1 MLGNSD
7 IVKLL
12 LDNGADTNIRDN
24 YGDTALMIA
33 KYKDDVEKSKY
44 FNFSK
49 DFSKNYDVVIRLIRN
64 HINLQRARQRLAFAT
79 YLLGNDDLDY
89 DVDARI
95 AKYVND
101 LEPYGWG
108 MGFRTLMEP
117 EKNKNL
123 GSYGEFGWS
132 GYAATY
138 FLVDDKKKMSAL
150 IMTQVFNALPN
161 LQKDFYK
168 YIYTNF

>member
-1 MLGNSD
+1 MLHSGKSKNGEIIINPQTLKMMNSNALED
-7 IVKLL
+7 YYFPLEITSV
-12 LDNGADTNIRDN
+12 DTV
-24 YGDTALMIA
+24 
-33 KYKDDVEKSKY
+33 KDD
-44 FNFSK
+44 
-49 DFSKNYDVVIRLIRN
+49 
-64 HINLQRARQRLAFAT
+64 
-79 YLLGNDDLDY
+79 
-89 DVDARI
+89 
-95 AKYVND
+95 KYVND

-108 MGFRTLMEP
+108 MGFRTLLEP
-117 EKNKNL
+117 DKNKNL

-138 FLVDDKKKMSAL
+138 FLVDDKKNMSAL

>member
-1 MLGNSD
+1 MELIDAAKNGNIERVREYLDSGADPNFREDSLGNTALIEASWEGNSD

-49 DFSKNYDVVIRLIRN
+49 DFSKNYDVVVRLIRN

-79 YLLGNDDLDY
+79 YLLGDDDLDY
-89 DVDARI
+89 YVTTRI

-101 LEPYGWG
+101 LDQYG
-108 MGFRTLMEP
+108 
-117 EKNKNL
+117 
-123 GSYGEFGWS
+123 S
-132 GYAATY
+132 GRRRSKRRKRKRKYY
-138 FLVDDKKKMSAL
+138 
-150 IMTQVFNALPN
+150 TQKRSF
-161 LQKDFYK
+161 
-168 YIYTNF
+168 